1 MKSLRTL
8 LPPALLLSMLVP
20 AYAQV
25 TFDFI
30 DNSDPDDP
38 ENTNPPDETE
48 ALDGGDG
55 GGGLGA
61 FVTLNDGEIPV
72 TLTTIDIIGQDGSS
86 ALVDGSGH
94 TTNIAGNQNAIAV
107 NTANDIDN
115 DFISGGS
122 DSTHFNPS
130 EAWVFSFD
138 VDVNLTNIETESL
151 TPDQQTFT
159 VSSGDTTVTLVD
171 NMNPLT
177 DFFIE
182 ANTEIRIEFVELVE
196 GGTDTQI
203 RVESITVE
211 ALSAPEPTEELEIV
225 ASGFDGAN
233 FFIEVEESID
243 GLIVTSS
250 DTLDF
255 DSASEVNATVD
266 AANNRFLIPESERNI
281 ISDFFRVERP

>member
-61 FVTLNDGEIPV
+61 FVTLNDGDIPV

-266 AANNRFLIPESERNI
+266 AANNRFLIPESERNVV
-281 ISDFFRVERP
+281 SDFFRVERP

>member
-8 LPPALLLSMLVP
+8 LPPALLLSMLVT

-30 DNSDPDDP
+30 DNSDPNDP

-86 ALVDGSGH
+86 ALLDGSAH
-94 TTNIAGNQNAIAV
+94 STNIAGNQNAIAV

-115 DFISGGS
+115 DFISGGT
-122 DSTHFNPS
+122 DSSHFNPS
-130 EAWVFSFD
+130 EAWVFSFN
-138 VDVNLTNIETESL
+138 VDVNLTNIEVESL
-151 TPDQQTFT
+151 TADQQTFT

-171 NMNPLT
+171 DMNPFT

-182 ANTEIRIEFVELVE
+182 ANTDIRIEFVELVE
-196 GGTDTQI
+196 GGTDTVI

-266 AANNRFLIPESERNI
+266 AANNRFLIPESERNVV
-281 ISDFFRVERP
+281 SDFFRVERP

>member
-243 GLIVTSS
+243 VLIVTSS

-266 AANNRFLIPESERNI
+266 TANNRFLIPESERNVV
-281 ISDFFRVERP
+281 SDFFRVERP

>member
-61 FVTLNDGEIPV
+61 FVTLNDGDIPV

-94 TTNIAGNQNAIAV
+94 TTNIAGNRNAIAV

-266 AANNRFLIPESERNI
+266 TANNRFLIPESERNVV
-281 ISDFFRVERP
+281 SDFFRVERP